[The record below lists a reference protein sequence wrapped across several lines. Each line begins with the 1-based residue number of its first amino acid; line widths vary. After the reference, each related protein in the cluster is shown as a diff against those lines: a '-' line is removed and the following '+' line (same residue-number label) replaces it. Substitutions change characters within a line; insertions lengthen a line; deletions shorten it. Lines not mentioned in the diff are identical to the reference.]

1 MDSRRSV
8 KYSRTSLQRTPT
20 GPGPSVRW
28 GGVRPFAG
36 VHSTTL
42 ECSRAWSSPC
52 KPKGRGVSLPQQN
65 CLSVYHFHGHS
76 QNLDSLYTQNEILAQ
91 SWLDPGFYRIQLYE
105 CKGKRLLQYV
115 TLVYWSTPPPL
126 PTVRL
131 RVYNPNTQQK
141 PDHDDLSWSLSWPSL
156 GKGGTSKGK
165 VTGQW
170 VHFTKL
176 LLTSSVVFYSLAFR
190 SPPSSKSSDPDRDWT
205 CFQHCF
211 HWVTMA
217 IKHDEWPV

>member
-115 TLVYWSTPPPL
+115 TLVYWSTPPPFPL
-126 PTVRL
+126 SGSASI
-131 RVYNPNTQQK
+131 TQTLSK
-141 PDHDDLSWSLSWPSL
+141 SLIMMISADHCLDQVWERAAHQRE
-156 GKGGTSKGK
+156 K
-165 VTGQW
+165 
-170 VHFTKL
+170 
-176 LLTSSVVFYSLAFR
+176 SLASECISR
-190 SPPSSKSSDPDRDWT
+190 SY
-205 CFQHCF
+205 C
-211 HWVTMA
+211 
-217 IKHDEWPV
+217 